1 MLEIL
6 LPFITGVAMGLVA
19 GLIPAVSPGRALIL
33 SSVFIMVFDPLQLA
47 VLYISLL
54 TVSQF
59 VDAIPSIYLGIPG
72 ATSSVPAATESQ
84 GLQQKKLCED
94 AIRFSAISRLVGTLL
109 AVIILTPMVFAAVN
123 AVWIY
128 SVKTISIVLAVALL
142 GVAMTGRNHWSIT
155 VAMMLAGALFSTV
168 GFNPVLNIEILTFG
182 QDWLFNGLP
191 LISVILGLY
200 VTPKIWHFTIPQA
213 VSPIPQATPTVIT
226 QWWQYWPTTRRS
238 TLVGMVTGLIP
249 GASYILSSTVC
260 YNLEKKTRMRLGVYS
275 PGDVHAVV
283 ASETGNT
290 AGAFAS
296 LIPFFLFGIPITLSE
311 SIVYDMMLSQGADF
325 SHAYFI
331 TNHWSILALSF
342 AAASFVGF
350 VLCWPLAKPVLY
362 LLLLIPNS
370 WLRIA
375 LLGTVIISVV
385 LVGWSNNATVF
396 YLGCWAVFAML
407 GWLVRRRD
415 CLPLIFVF
423 ILFPYIEKN
432 VTTLLQLYF

>member
-1 MLEIL
+1 MLDIFI
-6 LPFITGVAMGLVA
+6 PFILGVAMGLAA
-19 GLIPAVSPGRALIL
+19 GLIPSVSPGRALIL
-33 SSVFIMVFDPLQLA
+33 SSAFVMVFDPLQLA

-84 GLQQKKLCED
+84 GLQQKNLCQD
-94 AIRFSAISRLVGTLL
+94 AIKFCAISRLVGTIL
-109 AVIILTPMVFAAVN
+109 AVVLLTPVMLAAIN
-123 AVWIY
+123 TVWIY
-128 SVKTISIVLAVALL
+128 SVKTISVVLALALL
-142 GVAMTGRNHWSIT
+142 GVAMTGRDHWSST
-155 VAMMLAGALFSTV
+155 VIMMLAGAMLSAV
-168 GFNPVLNIEILTFG
+168 GFNPVLNTEILTFG
-182 QDWLFNGLP
+182 QDWLFSGLP
-191 LISVILGLY
+191 LVSVVLGLY
-200 VTPKIWHFTIPQA
+200 VTPKIWQYMIPQDA
-213 VSPIPQATPTVIT
+213 FPERQPAQTMIT
-226 QWWQYWPTTRRS
+226 QWWQYWPTTVRS
-238 TLVGMVTGLIP
+238 ALVGMGTGLIP

-260 YNLEKKTRMRLGVYS
+260 YNLEKKTRMRLGHYS
-275 PGDVHAVV
+275 PGDVHSVV

-331 TNHWSILALSF
+331 TNHWLTLSLCF
-342 AAASFVGF
+342 AAASLLGF
-350 VLCWPLAKPVLY
+350 VLCWPLARPLLY
-362 LLLLIPNS
+362 LLMLTPNS
-370 WLRIA
+370 WLQWA
-375 LLGTVIISVV
+375 LMTTVVVSVAV
-385 LVGWSNNATVF
+385 VGWANNAIMF
-396 YLGCWAVFAML
+396 YLGCWAVFAIL
-407 GWLVRRRD
+407 GYLIRRKD